1 MENVPGLVS
10 HDSGKTFQTI
20 IDTLAITINGQK
32 SFIETDNLG
41 YHVYYG
47 YLNSKDFGV
56 AQNRKRIFI
65 VGLEDPINFRLPGP
79 VNSTVKLKD
88 ILENEVDEKYYL
100 SEKAIKG
107 LLSHT
112 EKQKEKGNTFQAQF
126 FTREN
131 ISATIKANYY
141 KSGQDCLIKETAKN
155 SQAFVVNSI
164 DDKSVSLIANGG
176 GCGAKTGLYAIP
188 VLTPDREEKRQNGR
202 RFKNDNEPMFTLT
215 SQDKHGIFDGYK
227 IRRLTPRE
235 CARLQGFPES
245 YQIVCSDSQTY
256 KQFGN
261 SVTVNVIQ
269 AIAKNVLTAI
279 NSYYC

>member
-1 MENVPGLVS
+1 
-10 HDSGKTFQTI
+10 
-20 IDTLAITINGQK
+20 LATTINGQK

-41 YHVYYG
+41 YHLYYG

-65 VGLEDPINFRLPGP
+65 VGFKEPLNFRFPGP
-79 VNSTVKLKD
+79 ANSTVKLKD
-88 ILENEVDEKYYL
+88 ILESSVDEKYYL
-100 SEKAIKG
+100 SEKALKG

-112 EKQKEKGNTFQAQF
+112 EKQKEKGNSFQAQF

-131 ISATIKANYY
+131 ISSAIKANYY
-141 KSGQDCLIKETAKN
+141 KSGQDCLIKETKQN
-155 SQAFVVNSI
+155 SQAYVISSI
-164 DDKSVSLIANGG
+164 NEPSKSLMAQGG

-202 RFKNDNEPMFTLT
+202 RFKDDNEPMFTLT
-215 SQDKHGIFDGYK
+215 SQDKHGVFDGYR

-245 YQIVCSDSQTY
+245 YKIFCSDSQAY

-269 AIAKNVLTAI
+269 AIAKNVLDSLTI
-279 NSYYC
+279 VNNTNN